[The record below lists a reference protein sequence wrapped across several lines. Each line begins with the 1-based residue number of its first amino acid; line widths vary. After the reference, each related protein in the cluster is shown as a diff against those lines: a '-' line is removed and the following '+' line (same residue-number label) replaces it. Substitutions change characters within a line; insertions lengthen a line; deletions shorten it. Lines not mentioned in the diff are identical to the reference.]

1 MGAYVG
7 RVSKREET
15 GQRTTALIIALAL
28 ALVSGW
34 VAVGSGRASAQSTTT
49 FTTTTTISTSTTT
62 TSTTEPAALPSPTV
76 TIAAVGDTELGN
88 TPTLPSDPGA
98 YFRPIEHA
106 LAAPIVFGNLEG
118 TMTTAT
124 TSKCHAHAT
133 NCLALKVPPSFARD
147 YRAAGFTVLNA
158 ANNHSFD
165 FGEAGALS
173 TTAALRAAGIA
184 QAGLPGEIGVVR
196 DGSLRVAFVDFAP
209 YANTNDLLNFAAARQ
224 LIIRAKREANVV
236 VVYMHAG
243 AEGASA
249 DQVTKREEHYV
260 GEDRGNPFAFAH
272 AAIEEGADLVIASGP
287 HVLRGLEFYR
297 GRLIDYSLG
306 DFTNYD
312 DFAHD
317 GVLGLS
323 CILHVTLEANGAVAS
338 AHFTSVVLRGVGQAF
353 VDPSDAAAHFV
364 NSLSREDF
372 GTAAAIIEP
381 NGSIAR
387 GR

>member
-1 MGAYVG
+1 MHRG
-7 RVSKREET
+7 
-15 GQRTTALIIALAL
+15 TTLFVALAL
-28 ALVSGW
+28 ALVAVG
-34 VAVGSGRASAQSTTT
+34 VAVASPLASAQSTTA
-49 FTTTTTISTSTTT
+49 TTTTTTTTNTTSSTTSSTT
-62 TSTTEPAALPSPTV
+62 TSTTVPASPPPTV

-88 TPTLPSDPGA
+88 TPTLPSDPSA
-98 YFRPIEHA
+98 YLLPIEHA

-124 TSKCHAHAT
+124 TSKCHAHST
-133 NCLALKVPPSFARD
+133 HCVALKVPPTFARV

-165 FGEAGALS
+165 FGQAGALS
-173 TTAALRAAGIA
+173 TTAAMRAAGIT

-196 DGSLRVAFVDFAP
+196 DGPVRVAFVDFAP
-209 YANTNDLLNFAAARQ
+209 YENTNNLLNFAGARQ
-224 LIIRAKREANVV
+224 LIARAKREASVV

-243 AEGASA
+243 AEGADA
-249 DQVTKREEHYV
+249 DHVTKREERYV

-272 AAIEEGADLVIASGP
+272 AAINDGADLVIASGP

-317 GVLGLS
+317 GVLDLS
-323 CILHVTLEANGAVAS
+323 CILHVTMGADGTFRS
-338 AHFTSVVLRGVGQAF
+338 ARFTSVVLRGVGQAF

-364 NSLSREDF
+364 NALSQEDF
-372 GTAAAIIEP
+372 GSSAATIEP
-381 NGSIAR
+381 DGSVVHAR
-387 GR
+387 